1 MCPDEDESEVDCPR
15 DTAAVTSTADLM
27 IRKQRTVTASGHA
40 TFATRKRRYAASRH
54 S

>member
-1 MCPDEDESEVDCPR
+1 MCPDEEESEVDCPR

-27 IRKQRTVTASGHA
+27 IRKQRTVTALGHA